1 MKTLILNVLKKKFVR
16 NVIMIVAGTAGAQ
29 AIAMIMSPIITRMYG
44 PEAFGM
50 MGTFSSIINILV
62 PIAALAYPIA
72 IVLPKRDINAKKI
85 IELSLIITVFNAI
98 LSLIILLFFNN
109 SIVNLFNLKEISNY
123 MFLIPLVILF
133 GGFMQVS
140 EQWLIRTK
148 QFSINAKVTILQ
160 SAITNGSKV
169 GIGFFYPV
177 AAVLVVITAM
187 ANGLKA
193 TLMAILSKK
202 SSYKEVENN
211 VDEELK
217 TTKQLAKEHYDFPM
231 YRAPEMFLNATS
243 NGLPV
248 LMLSTFFGPAAAGFY
263 SIGKTVL
270 RLPAELIGK
279 SVGDV
284 FYPRIAEAAN
294 NKENLPLLI
303 KKATLAL
310 AGVGILPYGLIII
323 FGPTIFSL
331 VFGSDWAVAG
341 EYARW
346 IAIWSYVG
354 FMNRPSVRS
363 LPVLSAQRFHLIY
376 TIIMLITRVLALA
389 IGYYIFHSDLI
400 AVALFGI
407 SGAILNFGLITITLR
422 IAKRYR

>member
-1 MKTLILNVLKKKFVR
+1 
-16 NVIMIVAGTAGAQ
+16 
-29 AIAMIMSPIITRMYG
+29 
-44 PEAFGM
+44 
-50 MGTFSSIINILV
+50 
-62 PIAALAYPIA
+62 
-72 IVLPKRDINAKKI
+72 
-85 IELSLIITVFNAI
+85 
-98 LSLIILLFFNN
+98 
-109 SIVNLFNLKEISNY
+109 
-123 MFLIPLVILF
+123 
-133 GGFMQVS
+133 
-140 EQWLIRTK
+140 
-148 QFSINAKVTILQ
+148 
-160 SAITNGSKV
+160 
-169 GIGFFYPV
+169 
-177 AAVLVVITAM
+177 
-187 ANGLKA
+187 NGLKA
-193 TLMAILSKK
+193 TLMASLSKK

-231 YRAPEMFLNATS
+231 YRAPEMILNATS

-376 TIIMLITRVLALA
+376 TIIILITRVLALA

-400 AVALFGI
+400 AVALFRI
-407 SGAILNFGLITITLR
+407 SVAILNFGLITITLR

>member
-1 MKTLILNVLKKKFVR
+1 
-16 NVIMIVAGTAGAQ
+16 
-29 AIAMIMSPIITRMYG
+29 
-44 PEAFGM
+44 
-50 MGTFSSIINILV
+50 
-62 PIAALAYPIA
+62 
-72 IVLPKRDINAKKI
+72 INAKKI

-341 EYARW
+341 E
-346 IAIWSYVG
+346 
-354 FMNRPSVRS
+354 
-363 LPVLSAQRFHLIY
+363 
-376 TIIMLITRVLALA
+376 
-389 IGYYIFHSDLI
+389 
-400 AVALFGI
+400 
-407 SGAILNFGLITITLR
+407 
-422 IAKRYR
+422 